1 MGHCHIVFTIQIFN
15 VKFNVVNLKPNFN
28 NNILMTNIQVKISE
42 LMTHKKIN
50 AIDIEKETGLN
61 RNTVYSII
69 AGNSKNPSAYN
80 LLLIAKALGV
90 TLESILIDGEE
101 IEITSLSNQQMIAFA
116 EATSTTINVI
126 IARELNLPLTKLITI
141 IKEVYQYALKADP
154 PSVDSRFV
162 DWLLDKYKN

>member
-1 MGHCHIVFTIQIFN
+1 
-15 VKFNVVNLKPNFN
+15 
-28 NNILMTNIQVKISE
+28 MTNIQVKISE
-42 LMTHKKIN
+42 LMTRKKIN
-50 AIDIEKETGLN
+50 AIDIEKETGLS

-101 IEITSLSNQQMIAFA
+101 TEFTSLSDQQMVTFS
-116 EATSTTINVI
+116 EATSTTIIVVS
-126 IARELNLPLTKLITI
+126 ARELKLPLAKLITI

-154 PSVDSRFV
+154 PSVDIRFV
-162 DWLLDKYKN
+162 EWLLDKHKN

>member
-1 MGHCHIVFTIQIFN
+1 MLGLQFFNIHWMLLFYLSFHDIFSLF
-15 VKFNVVNLKPNFN
+15 VL
-28 NNILMTNIQVKISE
+28 
-42 LMTHKKIN
+42 
-50 AIDIEKETGLN
+50 
-61 RNTVYSII
+61 RTV
-69 AGNSKNPSAYN
+69 AKNPSAYN

-126 IARELNLPLTKLITI
+126 IARELNLPLVKLITI